1 MNFKEEYSEKFD
13 QMRKNRVKTSFYKYG
28 SAKENFGKGYV
39 DALGS
44 LEKCL
49 AKYRETGNTEYLLD
63 AGIMPCLN
71 ICIPNT
77 KKPTSGRR
85 IVARA
90 PVSLV

>member
-13 QMRKNRVKTSFYKYG
+13 ELRKNRVKTSFYKYG

-44 LEKCL
+44 LENAL
-49 AKYRETGNTEYLLD
+49 QNTGKQEIQSIFWMR
-63 AGIMPCLN
+63 GIMPCLN
-71 ICIPNT
+71 ICIPNM

-90 PVSLV
+90 QVSLV